1 MLPLL
6 GPLCGECAT
15 LLAGQVTLP
24 GYLQSTISSI
34 YDIYIQVSLTQGVLT
49 GLSRIARSG
58 PVVMDWQVAANS
70 SETHVMCNVNCRTE
84 R

>member
-1 MLPLL
+1 MWGVRHP
-6 GPLCGECAT
+6 
-15 LLAGQVTLP
+15 AGRP
-24 GYLQSTISSI
+24 GHNTWISTISSI

-58 PVVMDWQVAANS
+58 PVVMDWQVAADS
-70 SETHVMCNVNCRTE
+70 SEAHVVCNVNCRTE